1 MDELPPIVPP
11 ENPVRPQYGRGLGP
25 GEAFRW
31 LGAGWSDLIRD
42 PVSSMLYGLIVFVV
56 SVVAVYGIYALS
68 LDYILFPALAGFVVV
83 GPILAIGL
91 YEKSR
96 RIASGERFALA
107 NMLAVRPRSGGQ
119 VLFVGVLLLALALI
133 WMRAA
138 ILLYALFFSVRGFPG
153 LDLVV
158 ETLFTTSHGWSLL
171 VVGTLVGGVFAA
183 FAFAISVFSIPM
195 LLDRQVD
202 ALSAMGTSVA
212 LVWNN
217 FPVMVTWGVIV
228 LVLAALGIAAGLIG
242 LILVFP
248 LLGHATWHAW
258 VAMRD

>member
-1 MDELPPIVPP
+1 MFL
-11 ENPVRPQYGRGLGP
+11 
-25 GEAFRW
+25 
-31 LGAGWSDLIRD
+31 
-42 PVSSMLYGLIVFVV
+42 V

-83 GPILAIGL
+83 GPVLAIGL

-96 RIASGERFALA
+96 RISAGEPLA
-107 NMLAVRPRSGGQ
+107 FRNMVAVHPQSGGQ
-119 VLFVGVLLLALALI
+119 VLFVGVLLLVLALV

-138 ILLYALFFSVRGFPG
+138 VLLYALFFGVRGFPG
-153 LDLVV
+153 LDSIID
-158 ETLFTTSHGWSLL
+158 TLFTTSHGWALL
-171 VVGTLVGGVFAA
+171 LIGTLVGGVFAA

-195 LLDRQVD
+195 LLDRRVD
-202 ALSAMGTSVA
+202 AFTAMGTSTA

-217 FPVMVTWGVIV
+217 FPVMVTWGAIV
-228 LVLAALGIAAGLIG
+228 LVLTALGIAAGLVG
-242 LILVFP
+242 LVLIFP